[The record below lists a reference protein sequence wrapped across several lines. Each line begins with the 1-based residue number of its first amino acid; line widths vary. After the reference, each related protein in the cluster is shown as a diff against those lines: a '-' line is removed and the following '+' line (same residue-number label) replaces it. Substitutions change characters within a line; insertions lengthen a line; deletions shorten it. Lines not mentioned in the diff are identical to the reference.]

1 MICENHSTPCYYCD
15 EVDLCWLE
23 AVNKQ
28 KKLKGLWEALLKLLN
43 FISPKYLLLLIA
55 ISKTEVI
62 TSEHLQSAFV
72 AFELKVS
79 LFLHNFLNLL
89 YYIFCFVIS
98 SARETWQMR
107 LLLEKILLFNTMT
120 L

>member
-1 MICENHSTPCYYCD
+1 MHSPEKMICEDHSSPTYYCD

-28 KKLKGLWEALLKLLN
+28 KKLKGKKLKGLFGSIRACIFVPLWIPIFL
-43 FISPKYLLLLIA
+43 YLA

-62 TSEHLQSAFV
+62 ASEDLQKAIV

-79 LFLHNFLNLL
+79 LFLYSYNF
-89 YYIFCFVIS
+89 
-98 SARETWQMR
+98 
-107 LLLEKILLFNTMT
+107 
-120 L
+120 